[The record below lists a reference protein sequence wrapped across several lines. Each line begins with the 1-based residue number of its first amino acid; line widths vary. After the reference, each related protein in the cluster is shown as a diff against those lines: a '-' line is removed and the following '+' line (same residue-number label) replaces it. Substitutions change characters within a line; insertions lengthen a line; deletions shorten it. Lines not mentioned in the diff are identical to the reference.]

1 MAKSNK
7 TLVVPASKPRNL
19 VNLNPLMRKG
29 GAFNDTKKGDRRALN
44 ADLAQLKNQSALPQ
58 DDDTYPNDDYGFG
71 P

>member
-7 TLVVPASKPRNL
+7 PLVVPSSKPRNL

-44 ADLAQLKNQSALPQ
+44 ADLAQLKNAPVPEPEDS
-58 DDDTYPNDDYGFG
+58 YPDDYGFG